1 MEKVYSSEN
10 FEIMVAFYKIWPW
23 NKLKQLNVLRVIR
36 LKGEVNFFMERF
48 LEVLYFPSTFAVKT
62 ENSWR

>member
-36 LKGEVNFFMERF
+36 LKGEVNFFMKRF